1 MLAEQV
7 DVQAGLVSGTGQT
20 HQDVRNPGTVEVQC
34 LAADCLDDAEE
45 GEELL
50 GFVSFFPQA
59 EKSIA
64 EAATDNAST
73 TDISFF
79 IILSSN
85 PIPDSFKDLFLMT
98 LYHNEKM
105 CQQVNLP

>member
-1 MLAEQV
+1 MLTSTSSRDASTGRSISDEEE
-7 DVQAGLVSGTGQT
+7 AGF
-20 HQDVRNPGTVEVQC
+20 
-34 LAADCLDDAEE
+34 DDAEE